1 MKSQTLNNFSKM
13 KAILEFNLP
22 EDNDD
27 FTMATKATSY
37 SLALWEISQFL
48 RSEIK
53 YNEQLSEDAYDQ
65 VVKIREKFHDIL
77 NDNNISLD

>member
-1 MKSQTLNNFSKM
+1 MKDQTLNNSLKM

-22 EDNDD
+22 EDNEE
-27 FTMATKATSY
+27 FTMATKVSSY
-37 SLALWEISQFL
+37 SVALWEISQFL